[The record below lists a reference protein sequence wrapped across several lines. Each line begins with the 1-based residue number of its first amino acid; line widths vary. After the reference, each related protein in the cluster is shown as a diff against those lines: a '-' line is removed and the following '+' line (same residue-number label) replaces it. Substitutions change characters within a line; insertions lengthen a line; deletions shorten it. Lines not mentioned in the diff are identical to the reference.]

1 MNARD
6 NQNVRDDVR
15 AKAGDGSSAEGTG
28 FNLSAWALRHQQ
40 LVIFLIGLATLFGVF
55 GYTHLAQS
63 EDPPFTFRTMVI
75 KTYWPGATARE
86 VQEQITDRIGRQLQA
101 APYVDNIKSYSRPG
115 ESMIFFA
122 MKDSAPVK
130 EVPETWYQVRK
141 KVGDIQATLPRG
153 TVGPFF
159 NDEFGDVYTNIY
171 ALEGDGFSPA
181 QLHDYADKLRTV
193 LLRVPGVAKVDYF
206 GDPDQHIFVE
216 ISNAQLTRL
225 AITPQQLAQAIDA
238 QNAVA
243 PVGTITTADDRV
255 FVRPSGAFKDEQTL
269 ADVLITVNKRS
280 FRLGDI
286 ATIKRGYD
294 DPPVTQMRVDN
305 GAVLG
310 IGVTMQKGGDV
321 IDLGRA
327 LDAKTA
333 ELQASLPAGLKLA
346 GVSSMPHAVKH
357 SVDDFVE
364 AVGEAVAIVLV
375 VSLISLG
382 LRTGMVVVIT
392 IPIVLAVTAL
402 CMHVF
407 GIGLDKVSLGTLVLA
422 LGLLV
427 DDAIIAV
434 EMMAVKLEQGWSR
447 MRAAAFAY
455 SSTAF
460 PMLTGTLVT
469 VSGFLPIALAKSS
482 TGEYTRSIFEVS
494 AIALIVSWFAA
505 VVLVPL
511 LGFHL
516 LPEHKRHASGEH
528 GHEHDVYNTGF
539 YRRLSGW
546 VSGCIDRR
554 WAVLGITVVLF
565 AIAMA
570 AFTRVPQQFFP
581 NSERPEL
588 LVDLRLP
595 EGASFEATL
604 REAKRLEKVLN
615 GKPEIA
621 HFVDFVG
628 TGAPR
633 FYLPLDQQLQQP
645 NFAQFVITAKDV
657 ETREELMQWLD
668 TKLEKD
674 FSGVRTRVARLENG
688 PPVGFPIKFRVSGD
702 DIATVRSIADKVAE
716 KTRADA
722 RTRNVQFDWD
732 EPAERSISFEID
744 QNRARQLGVTSED
757 VSSFLAM
764 TLSGFTVTQY
774 RERDKL
780 INVDLRAP
788 KSERVDPAK
797 LTSLAM
803 PTPNGPVPLGALGH
817 VRDTL
822 EYGVIWERDRQP
834 TITVQADVRGDAQGI
849 DVTRDIDRALTAE
862 RAQLPVGFRI
872 DVGGAVEESVKGQT
886 SINAEMPLMVIAVL
900 LLLMIQLK
908 NFART
913 FIVVLTAPLGLIGVV
928 SALLLFGKPFGF
940 VALLGVIAMFG
951 IIMRNSVILVD
962 QIDQDIAAGHPRFD
976 AIIGATVRRFRPI
989 MLTAAAAVLALIPL
1003 LRSGFFGPM
1012 ATALMGGITVATLL
1026 TVFFLPALYA
1036 TCFRVR
1042 RDESGT
1048 TQPLVAEHTEV

>member
-1 MNARD
+1 MNAPDREPAHD
-6 NQNVRDDVR
+6 R
-15 AKAGDGSSAEGTG
+15 ALDKPADGGR
-28 FNLSAWALRHQQ
+28 FNLSAWALTHQQ
-40 LVIFLIGLATLFGVF
+40 LVIFLIGLATLFGVI

-75 KTYWPGATARE
+75 QTYWPGATARE
-86 VQEQITDRIGRQLQA
+86 VKEQITDRIGRQLQA

-141 KVGDIQATLPRG
+141 KVGDIRATLPKG
-153 TVGPFF
+153 VVGPFF
-159 NDEFGDVYTNIY
+159 NDEFGDVYTNIF
-171 ALEGDGFSPA
+171 ALEGDGYSPA
-181 QLHDYADKLRTV
+181 QLHDYADRLRTA
-193 LLRVPGVAKVDYF
+193 LLRIPGVAKVDYF

-216 ISNAQLTRL
+216 ISNAELTRL
-225 AITPQQLAQAIDA
+225 SITPQQLAQAIDA

-243 PVGTITTADDRV
+243 PVGTITTANDRV
-255 FVRPSGAFKDEQTL
+255 FVRPSGAFKDVQAL
-269 ADVLITVNKRS
+269 SDMLITVNRRT

-286 ATIKRGYD
+286 AKVTRGYD
-294 DPPVTQMRVDN
+294 DPPVTQMRAN
-305 GAVLG
+305 GQAVLG

-321 IDLGRA
+321 IDLGKA
-327 LDAKTA
+327 LDAKAA
-333 ELQASLPAGLKLA
+333 ELQATLPAGLKLA
-346 GVSSMPHAVKH
+346 PVSSMPHAVKH
-357 SVDDFVE
+357 SVDEFVRS
-364 AVGEAVAIVLV
+364 VGEAVAIVLV
-375 VSLISLG
+375 VSLVSLG
-382 LRTGMVVVIT
+382 LRTGMIVVIT

-402 CMHVF
+402 CMHLF

-494 AIALIVSWFAA
+494 AISLIVSWFAA

-511 LGFHL
+511 LGYHML
-516 LPEHKRHASGEH
+516 REHKQHDGDASP
-528 GHEHDVYNTGF
+528 HEHDVYDTGF
-539 YRRLSGW
+539 YHRLSGW
-546 VSGCIDRR
+546 IMRCVERR
-554 WAVLGITVVLF
+554 WLVLGVTAVLF

-595 EGASFEATL
+595 EGASFDATL
-604 REAKRLEKVLN
+604 REAKRLEQTL
-615 GKPEIA
+615 GGRPEID

-645 NFAQFVITAKDV
+645 NFAQFVITARNIED
-657 ETREELMQWLD
+657 REKLMQWLD
-668 TKLEKD
+668 VKLEKT
-674 FSGVRTRVARLENG
+674 FPAVRTRVARLENG

-702 DIATVRSIADKVAE
+702 DIATVREIAGQVAE
-716 KTRADA
+716 KVRADS
-722 RTRNVQFDWD
+722 RTKNVQFDWD
-732 EPAERSISFEID
+732 EPAERSVSFEID
-744 QNRARQLGVTSED
+744 QMKARALGVSSED
-757 VSSFLAM
+757 VSNFLAM
-764 TLSGFTVTQY
+764 TLSGYTVTQY

-788 KSERVDPAK
+788 KSERIDPAK
-797 LTSLAM
+797 LAGLAM
-803 PTPNGPVPLGALGH
+803 PTPNGPVPLGSLGH
-817 VRDTL
+817 VRNTL

-834 TITVQADVRGDAQGI
+834 TITVQADVRGNAPSIG
-849 DVTRDIDRALTAE
+849 VTRDIEQALAVQRAK
-862 RAQLPVGFRI
+862 LPAGYRI
-872 DVGGAVEESVKGQT
+872 ETGGSIEESMKGQT
-886 SINAEMPLMVIAVL
+886 SINAQMPLMIIAVL
-900 LLLMIQLK
+900 TLLMIQLK
-908 NFART
+908 SFSRT

-928 SALLLFGKPFGF
+928 AALLLFGKPFGF

-962 QIDQDIAAGHPRFD
+962 QIDQDIAAGHRRVD
-976 AIIGATVRRFRPI
+976 AIVGATVRRFRPI

-1012 ATALMGGITVATLL
+1012 ATALMGGITIATVL

-1042 RDESGT
+1042 LDERGST
-1048 TQPLVAEHTEV
+1048 ATDLAHSEKCS

>member
-1 MNARD
+1 MNAPDREPAHD
-6 NQNVRDDVR
+6 R
-15 AKAGDGSSAEGTG
+15 ALDKPADGGR
-28 FNLSAWALRHQQ
+28 FNLSAWALTHQQ
-40 LVIFLIGLATLFGVF
+40 LVIFLIGLATLFGVI

-75 KTYWPGATARE
+75 QTYWPGATARE
-86 VQEQITDRIGRQLQA
+86 VKEQITDRIGRQLQA

-141 KVGDIQATLPRG
+141 KVGDIRATLPKG
-153 TVGPFF
+153 VVGPFF
-159 NDEFGDVYTNIY
+159 NDEFGDVYTNIF
-171 ALEGDGFSPA
+171 ALEGDGYSPA
-181 QLHDYADKLRTV
+181 QLHDYADRLRTA
-193 LLRVPGVAKVDYF
+193 LLRIPGVAKVDYF

-216 ISNAQLTRL
+216 ISNAELTRL
-225 AITPQQLAQAIDA
+225 SITPQQLAQAIDA

-243 PVGTITTADDRV
+243 PVGTITTANDRV
-255 FVRPSGAFKDEQTL
+255 FVRPSGAFKDVQAL
-269 ADVLITVNKRS
+269 SDMLITVNRRT

-286 ATIKRGYD
+286 AKVTRGYD
-294 DPPVTQMRVDN
+294 DPPVTQMRAN
-305 GAVLG
+305 GQAVLG

-321 IDLGRA
+321 IDLGKA
-327 LDAKTA
+327 LDTKAA
-333 ELQASLPAGLKLA
+333 ELQATLPAGLKLA
-346 GVSSMPHAVKH
+346 PVSSMPHAVKH
-357 SVDDFVE
+357 SVDEFVRS
-364 AVGEAVAIVLV
+364 VGEAVAIVLV
-375 VSLISLG
+375 VSLVSLG
-382 LRTGMVVVIT
+382 LRTGMIVVIT

-402 CMHVF
+402 CMHLF

-494 AIALIVSWFAA
+494 AISLIVSWFAA

-511 LGFHL
+511 LGYHML
-516 LPEHKRHASGEH
+516 REHKQHDGDASH
-528 GHEHDVYNTGF
+528 HEHDVYDTGF

-546 VSGCIDRR
+546 IMRCVERR
-554 WAVLGITVVLF
+554 WLVLGVTAVLF

-595 EGASFEATL
+595 EGASFDATL
-604 REAKRLEKVLN
+604 REAKRLEQTL
-615 GKPEIA
+615 GGRPEID

-645 NFAQFVITAKDV
+645 NFAQFVITARNIED
-657 ETREELMQWLD
+657 REKLMQWLD
-668 TKLEKD
+668 VKLEKT
-674 FSGVRTRVARLENG
+674 FPAVRTRVARLENG

-702 DIATVRSIADKVAE
+702 DIATVREIAGQVAE
-716 KTRADA
+716 KVRADS
-722 RTRNVQFDWD
+722 RTKNVQFDWD
-732 EPAERSISFEID
+732 EPAERSVSFEID
-744 QNRARQLGVTSED
+744 QMKARALGVSSED
-757 VSSFLAM
+757 VSNFLAM
-764 TLSGFTVTQY
+764 TLSGYTVTQY

-788 KSERVDPAK
+788 KSERIDPAK
-797 LTSLAM
+797 LAGLAM
-803 PTPNGPVPLGALGH
+803 PTPNGPVPLGSLGH
-817 VRDTL
+817 VRNTL

-834 TITVQADVRGDAQGI
+834 TITVQADVRGNAPSIG
-849 DVTRDIDRALTAE
+849 VTRDIEQALAVQRAK
-862 RAQLPVGFRI
+862 LPAGYRI
-872 DVGGAVEESVKGQT
+872 ETGGSIEESMKGQT
-886 SINAEMPLMVIAVL
+886 SINAQMPLMIIAVL
-900 LLLMIQLK
+900 TLLMIQLK
-908 NFART
+908 SFSRT

-928 SALLLFGKPFGF
+928 AALLLFGKPFGF

-962 QIDQDIAAGHPRFD
+962 QIDQDIAAGHRRVD
-976 AIIGATVRRFRPI
+976 AIVGATVRRFRPI

-1012 ATALMGGITVATLL
+1012 ATALMGGITIATVL

-1042 RDESGT
+1042 LDERGST
-1048 TQPLVAEHTEV
+1048 ATDLAHSEKCS

>member
-1 MNARD
+1 MNAPDREPAHD
-6 NQNVRDDVR
+6 R
-15 AKAGDGSSAEGTG
+15 ALDKPADGGR
-28 FNLSAWALRHQQ
+28 FNLSAWALTHQQ
-40 LVIFLIGLATLFGVF
+40 LVIFLIGLATLFGVI

-75 KTYWPGATARE
+75 QTYWPGATARE
-86 VQEQITDRIGRQLQA
+86 VKEQITDRIGRQLQA

-141 KVGDIQATLPRG
+141 KVGDIRATLPKG
-153 TVGPFF
+153 VVGPFF
-159 NDEFGDVYTNIY
+159 NDEFGDVYTNIF
-171 ALEGDGFSPA
+171 ALEGDGYSPA
-181 QLHDYADKLRTV
+181 QLHDYADRLRTA
-193 LLRVPGVAKVDYF
+193 LLRIPGVAKVDYF

-216 ISNAQLTRL
+216 ISNAELTRL
-225 AITPQQLAQAIDA
+225 SITPQQLAQAIDA

-243 PVGTITTADDRV
+243 PVGTITTANDRV
-255 FVRPSGAFKDEQTL
+255 FVRPSGAFKDVQAL
-269 ADVLITVNKRS
+269 SDMLITVNRRT

-286 ATIKRGYD
+286 AKVTRGYD
-294 DPPVTQMRVDN
+294 DPPVTQMRAN
-305 GAVLG
+305 GQAVLG

-321 IDLGRA
+321 IDLGKA
-327 LDAKTA
+327 LDTKAA
-333 ELQASLPAGLKLA
+333 ELQATLPAGLKLA
-346 GVSSMPHAVKH
+346 PVSSMPHAVKH
-357 SVDDFVE
+357 SVDEFVRS
-364 AVGEAVAIVLV
+364 VGEAVAIVLV
-375 VSLISLG
+375 VSLVSLG
-382 LRTGMVVVIT
+382 LRTGMIVVIT

-402 CMHVF
+402 CMHLF

-494 AIALIVSWFAA
+494 AISLIVSWFAA

-511 LGFHL
+511 LGYHML
-516 LPEHKRHASGEH
+516 REHKQHDGDASH
-528 GHEHDVYNTGF
+528 HEHDVYDTGF

-546 VSGCIDRR
+546 IMRCVERR
-554 WAVLGITVVLF
+554 WLVLGVTAVLF

-595 EGASFEATL
+595 EGASFDATL
-604 REAKRLEKVLN
+604 REAKRLEQTL
-615 GKPEIA
+615 GDRPEID

-645 NFAQFVITAKDV
+645 NFAQFVITAKNIED
-657 ETREELMQWLD
+657 REKLMQWLD
-668 TKLEKD
+668 VKLEKT
-674 FSGVRTRVARLENG
+674 FPAVRTRVARLENG

-702 DIATVRSIADKVAE
+702 DIATVREIAGQVAE
-716 KTRADA
+716 KVRADS
-722 RTRNVQFDWD
+722 RTKNVQFDWD
-732 EPAERSISFEID
+732 EPAERSVSFEID
-744 QNRARQLGVTSED
+744 QMKARALGVSSED
-757 VSSFLAM
+757 VSNFLAM
-764 TLSGFTVTQY
+764 TLSGYTVTQY

-788 KSERVDPAK
+788 KSERIDPAK
-797 LTSLAM
+797 LAGLAM
-803 PTPNGPVPLGALGH
+803 PTPNGPVPLGSLGH
-817 VRDTL
+817 VRNTL

-834 TITVQADVRGDAQGI
+834 TITVQADVRGNAPSIG
-849 DVTRDIDRALTAE
+849 VTRDIEQALAVQRAK
-862 RAQLPVGFRI
+862 LPAGYRI
-872 DVGGAVEESVKGQT
+872 ETGGSIEESMKGQT
-886 SINAEMPLMVIAVL
+886 SINAQMPLMIIAVL
-900 LLLMIQLK
+900 TLLMIQLK
-908 NFART
+908 SFSRT

-928 SALLLFGKPFGF
+928 AALLLFGKPFGF

-962 QIDQDIAAGHPRFD
+962 QIDQDIAAGHRRVD
-976 AIIGATVRRFRPI
+976 AIVGATVRRFRPI

-1012 ATALMGGITVATLL
+1012 ATALMGGITIATVL

-1042 RDESGT
+1042 LDERGST
-1048 TQPLVAEHTEV
+1048 ATDLAHSEKCS